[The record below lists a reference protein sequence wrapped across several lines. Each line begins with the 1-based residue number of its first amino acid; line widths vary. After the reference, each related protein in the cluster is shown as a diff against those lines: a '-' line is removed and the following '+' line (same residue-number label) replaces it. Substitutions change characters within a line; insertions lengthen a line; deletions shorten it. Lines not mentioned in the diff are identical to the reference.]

1 MITDSDSSSSETSDS
16 DVLLGRNKRTEKI
29 KCYGLICV
37 KALFQTNAME
47 LFKNWP
53 YLFPGQQ
60 RGTTMERLVKT
71 PSLVYMLFV
80 EKSVKVKVAAAAAI
94 AGVLEHS
101 PLSAWKG
108 KQDAPRPGP
117 TFTPF
122 SSELGQIIINLHE
135 AVAELLRKEE
145 NQQVVGTLLKLGE
158 VLLANT
164 PYQSMKPGLVYL
176 VCEAG
181 TKWLQ
186 SSDLVLKQ
194 AVLSLFSQ
202 GFSIRPAE
210 LESLLTSEA
219 LISTIFPLSLSEDL
233 IPERLALLS
242 HIGTSLPQCLF
253 THMSW
258 VKSTLPLFTTCSEA
272 KVSAMGF
279 KVIAEHMKTNR
290 DSPLSEWVLGQWL
303 EQLSSESVEVLGQCF
318 TALAAFPSLAM
329 MNEGQNE
336 VLKRVISQFS
346 SRVIQQVS
354 MKVALLKLASK
365 LIPDSSGPFFQTL
378 YTIIFLY
385 KADTSLAVALA
396 VAEALTAL
404 VCHSESAAR
413 LEPLSECL
421 IEKSKNKNEKIV
433 SGAVI
438 AIGKLIH
445 SQGITALEGYIER
458 LMQAVIKA
466 LEHKNA
472 KVGWDACEAI
482 SSFLT
487 SPDCR
492 TPPIH
497 SAILP
502 VLLAAIEHHHNYKTR
517 IFCTKLLDNL
527 QTEVN
532 KSLIDI
538 LAKLLDVMEL
548 DLSQEPENFAQSK
561 QKHSFRLAIA
571 QEITLFLQF
580 LSKENADLANFLSG
594 YSHAIF
600 EAIKAVEMELARMQ
614 AFEPSPVLASC
625 RLAAKTVHFLIE
637 SDPEVHVSF
646 GIVEGL
652 DQLSRFGKG
661 NIQWL
666 LGYSEVPEDI
676 DIALRSERTP
686 TSPSH
691 KCEVEFNFS

>member
-16 DVLLGRNKRTEKI
+16 DVLLGRSKHTEKI

-53 YLFPGQQ
+53 YLFPDQQ

-145 NQQVVGTLLKLGE
+145 NQQVVGMLLKLGE

-181 TKWLQ
+181 IKWLQ

-194 AVLSLFSQ
+194 AVLSLFCQ
-202 GFSIRPAE
+202 GFSTRPAE
-210 LESLLTSEA
+210 LEPLLASEA
-219 LISTIFPLSLSEDL
+219 LISTIFPMSLSDDL

-272 KVSAMGF
+272 KISAMGF
-279 KVIAEHMKTNR
+279 NVIAEHMKTNR

-303 EQLSSESVEVLGQCF
+303 EQLNSESVEVLGQCF

-336 VLKRVISQFS
+336 VLRGVISQFCT
-346 SRVIQQVS
+346 RVIQQVS
-354 MKVALLKLASK
+354 LKVALLKLISK

-404 VCHSESAAR
+404 VCHSESAAH

-421 IEKSKNKNEKIV
+421 IEKSKNKNDKIV

-482 SSFLT
+482 SSLLK
-487 SPDCR
+487 SPHCR
-492 TPPIH
+492 IPP
-497 SAILP
+497 ILP

-517 IFCTKLLDNL
+517 IFCAKLLENL
-527 QTEVN
+527 QAEVN

-538 LAKLLDVMEL
+538 LSKLLDVMEL
-548 DLSQEPENFAQSK
+548 DASQEPENFAQSK

-571 QEITLFLQF
+571 QEITLFLQC
-580 LSKENADLANFLSG
+580 LSKENADLAAFLSG

-600 EAIKAVEMELARMQ
+600 EAIKAVEMELAHMQ
-614 AFEPSPVLASC
+614 AFETSPVLTSC
-625 RLAAKTVHFLIE
+625 QLAAKTVHFLIE

-652 DQLSRFGKG
+652 DQLSRFGRG

-666 LGYSEVPEDI
+666 LGYSEASEDI
-676 DIALRSERTP
+676 DIAVRSERTP
-686 TSPSH
+686 TSPTHRSS
-691 KCEVEFNFS
+691 NFS